1 MVSPPWKSTKTLD
14 SLLISGGAFFFMFW
28 LFLDIP
34 LPLLPEFEQEWF
46 VIQMCTRLGVPRDY
60 QGPRQVDR
68 LYYGTE
74 I

>member
-1 MVSPPWKSTKTLD
+1 
-14 SLLISGGAFFFMFW
+14 MFW

-46 VIQMCTRLGVPRDY
+46 VMQMCTRQGVPRDY
-60 QGPRQVDR
+60 QGPRQVER